1 MPAHVQFDLA
11 SAIFGEIPGMRA
23 YARLMTNDRSEADR
37 AVEETLKSIVAN
49 DIRWCEA
56 SRVRIPLIKIL
67 RSKILRGFLA
77 RDRRPDLPQGVP
89 GVHGTIRSSFAGI
102 GRAKN
107 EGQTVTNVGSALL
120 KLSIADRETIILS
133 EAAGFS
139 DLEIAEIC
147 GCAPETVNGSVNRG
161 RAQLAE
167 LLGMEF
173 VEGRNPGTVPAA
185 AVEVADSNVMTA
197 VR

>member
-1 MPAHVQFDLA
+1 M
-11 SAIFGEIPGMRA
+11 
-23 YARLMTNDRSEADR
+23 
-37 AVEETLKSIVAN
+37 
-49 DIRWCEA
+49 
-56 SRVRIPLIKIL
+56 
-67 RSKILRGFLA
+67 
-77 RDRRPDLPQGVP
+77 
-89 GVHGTIRSSFAGI
+89 
-102 GRAKN
+102 
-107 EGQTVTNVGSALL
+107 

-147 GCAPETVNGSVNRG
+147 GCAAETVNGSVNRG

-167 LLGMEF
+167 LLGVEF

-185 AVEVADSNVMTA
+185 AAEIADSNVMTA